1 MISEEQYL
9 EYKKEFELANKNHED
24 FIVDNFYSLFFKFND
39 FFKDNDNFELD
50 IKSIS
55 GSKLS
60 GSINFSS
67 YTKHPKWGVS
77 TDRLYVNFEIKNEQM
92 HLSYTEDNSQRPFS
106 NMKQKSILYIEVINF
121 FENFNI
127 EQFSNLCDEYENSS
141 KELSKTKRDF
151 TKLEDEYFAALNLRY
166 QKAFLTIV
174 TQVDK
179 DKVLEDFEN
188 FIKEQMEILD
198 SNDKYKQFKEK
209 KFEGFCY
216 SFNLDEISFKNFS
229 IKIQKNIKTN
239 KPEFLLNYKK
249 TSKKKCIEAITNQFY
264 YKDKLVIDF
273 RNFQLINAFP
283 KNNFLN
289 YSEYNC
295 KAKIKI
301 LMNPFMANII
311 AQDF

>member
-9 EYKKEFELANKNHED
+9 EHKKEFELANTN
-24 FIVDNFYSLFFKFND
+24 FDNFIKEHFQPLFFKFNS
-39 FFKDNDNFELD
+39 FFKNNDNFDFD

-55 GSKLS
+55 ASTLS
-60 GSINFSS
+60 GSVNFSC

-77 TDRLYVNFEIKNEQM
+77 TDRLYVNFEIKNEEL

-106 NMKQKSILYIEVINF
+106 NMKQKSILYIEVINL
-121 FENFNI
+121 FENFNV
-127 EQFSNLCDEYENSS
+127 EQFSNLCNEYENSS
-141 KELSKTKRDF
+141 KELSKIKREF
-151 TKLEDEYFAALNLRY
+151 TKLENEYFAALNLRY

-174 TQVDK
+174 KQVDK
-179 DKVLEDFEN
+179 DKTLDDFEN

-198 SNDKYKQFKEK
+198 SNDNYKQFKEK

-216 SFNLDEISFKNFS
+216 SFDLDEISFSKFS
-229 IKIQKNIKTN
+229 IKIQKNRKTN
-239 KPEFLLNYKK
+239 KPEFLLDYKK

-264 YKDKLVIDF
+264 YKDKLVTDF
-273 RNFQLINAFP
+273 RNFQSINAFP

-295 KAKIKI
+295 NAKIKN